1 MASLFAQQ
9 LKRLGACSK
18 AIEWVENKEFGE
30 AWASCEDS
38 YWLFWLAEK
47 LGVNLKLFIQIA
59 CRCTRLVLH
68 LVPKGEERPR
78 KAIEAVEGWLEGKVS
93 VEEVKS
99 ILDVMRNYCSIVED
113 KLANTAKKLTTTEA
127 ETWINMAISAT
138 AQATTLVA
146 ILTFIEASVA
156 DHTARVIRAVMNA
169 AWAASFVFTDSNY
182 NNTRLQILS
191 IIREVMTEPVREKL
205 AALKV

>member
-78 KAIEAVEGWLEGKVS
+78 EAIEAAEGWLEGKVS
-93 VEEVKS
+93 VEEVQVVN
-99 ILDVMRNYCSIVED
+99 D
-113 KLANTAKKLTTTEA
+113 
-127 ETWINMAISAT
+127 
-138 AQATTLVA
+138 
-146 ILTFIEASVA
+146 
-156 DHTARVIRAVMNA
+156 A
-169 AWAASFVFTDSNY
+169 AWAAIQAVKVDAWAARAAAWATEVATMAGTSTTWATTWAVWDACVAYASKAARVT
-182 NNTRLQILS
+182 NNSQILN
-191 IIREVMTEPVREKL
+191 IIRDVMTEPVREKL
-205 AALKV
+205 TALEV

>member
-1 MASLFAQQ
+1 MTSLFVEQFKH
-9 LKRLGACSK
+9 LKACSS
-18 AIEWVENKEFGE
+18 AVLWVRKKEFEG
-30 AWASCEDS
+30 AWASCENVD
-38 YWLFWLAEK
+38 WIFWLAEELK
-47 LGVNLKLFIQIA
+47 VDRKLFIQVA
-59 CRCTRLVLH
+59 CRFARLVLY
-68 LVPKGEERPR
+68 LIPKGEERPR
-78 KAIEAVEGWLEGKVS
+78 KAIEAIEGWLEGRAS
-93 VEEVKS
+93 IEEVKS
-99 ILDVMRNYCSIVED
+99 ILDAMRNYCRIVED
-113 KLANTAKKLTTTEA
+113 KLANTAEKLTTTEA